1 VLYDESLYICTP
13 LLGLQ
18 PSMWRM
24 KPQLIR
30 NILINNYPLHVHY
43 FCYTV
48 LLHASFIYARYAPFS
63 FPTLFFW
70 DSGRRSAPSA
80 FVMRH
85 HNTSI
90 DRLTLLLYG
99 ASRVGHQSPTSI
111 NANMFMEELILKL
124 VELRTTISRQLLT
137 HDSIIQDIDCC

>member
-1 VLYDESLYICTP
+1 VAYEATAYSQYLDQQLSTART
-13 LLGLQ
+13 LL
-18 PSMWRM
+18 
-24 KPQLIR
+24 
-30 NILINNYPLHVHY
+30 
-43 FCYTV
+43 
-48 LLHASFIYARYAPFS
+48 LLHCVAPCIFHLC
-63 FPTLFFW
+63 PLCTFFVSHAYFL
-70 DSGRRSAPSA
+70 DSGRCSAPSV

-99 ASRVGHQSPTSI
+99 ASCVGHQSPTSI

-137 HDSIIQDIDCC
+137 HDSIIQDIAMPSAIPVRILTAAKVRAVPRS